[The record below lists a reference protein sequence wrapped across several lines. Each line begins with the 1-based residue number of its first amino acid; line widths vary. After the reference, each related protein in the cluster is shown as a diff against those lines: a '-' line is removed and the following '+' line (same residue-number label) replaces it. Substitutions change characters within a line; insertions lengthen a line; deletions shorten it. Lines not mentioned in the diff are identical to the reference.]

1 MKKISLLV
9 VVSLLT
15 MLTSAQ
21 ELTSKKGTPILP
33 TAWEWAL
40 SVDATPFLDFAG
52 NLIGANGTN
61 VAPTMNFLSGN
72 RTIIGKYFVTD
83 TKAYRLGARLGIN
96 STTTKNELTDLPNYT
111 EDKATASSFDL
122 GLTAGVEFRRGI
134 SRLQGYYGGEVGLA
148 VGSGATSFTY
158 GDPAAPTST
167 LQKSKNGFMFGLGAR
182 AFAGVEY
189 FVFPKISVGGEFG
202 WGVAFTSVG
211 KAIDV
216 REAGGVVTETVQN
229 EGGSTFGMDSNNLNT
244 IFGPAGSLR
253 MTFHF

>member
-33 TAWEWAL
+33 SAGEWAL
-40 SVDATPFLDFAG
+40 SVDATPFLNYVG
-52 NLIGANGTN
+52 NIIGGNGAN

-96 STTTKNELTDLPNYT
+96 STTAKNELTDLPNYT
-111 EDKATASSFDL
+111 EDIATTSSFDL
-122 GLTAGVEFRRGI
+122 GLTGGMEFRRGI
-134 SRLQGYYGGEVGLA
+134 SRLQGYYGAEVGVA
-148 VGSGATSFTY
+148 VGSGSTTFKY
-158 GDPAAPTST
+158 GDPSAPTSP
-167 LQKSKNGFMFGLGAR
+167 LQKSKNGFLFGLGVR
-182 AFAGVEY
+182 GFAGVEY

-202 WGVAFTSVG
+202 WGVAFTTVG
-211 KAIDV
+211 KAINV
-216 REAGGVVTETVQN
+216 SEAGGVVTENVTN
-229 EGGSTFGMDSNNLNT
+229 EGGSSFGMDSNNLNT
-244 IFGPAGSLR
+244 IFGPAGTLR

>member
-33 TAWEWAL
+33 AAGDWAL
-40 SVDATPFLDFAG
+40 SVDATPFLNFAG

-83 TKAYRLGARLGIN
+83 AKAYRLGARLGIN
-96 STTTKNELTDLPNYT
+96 SVTTKNELTDLPNYT

-122 GLTAGVEFRRGI
+122 GLTAGLEFRRGI
-134 SRLQGYYGGEVGLA
+134 SRLQGYYGAEMGLV
-148 VGSGATSFTY
+148 VGSGATSYTY
-158 GDPAAPTST
+158 GDAVTPSSN
-167 LQKSKNGFMFGLGAR
+167 LQKSKDGFMFGIGAR
-182 AFAGVEY
+182 AFGGVEY
-189 FVFPKISVGGEFG
+189 FVLPKISIGGEFG
-202 WGVAFTSVG
+202 WGLAFTTVG

-216 REAGGVVTETVQN
+216 TEVAGAVTESVQN
-229 EGGSTFGMDSNNLNT
+229 EGSTSFGMDSNNLNS